1 MADGGRRMQRIF
13 NFKYPTEYIQ
23 RFAEVLER
31 KKEWLIFMITIWVPK
46 RLVEVGLYNVAARS
60 PQELAALSE
69 QSYRDRVKYAA
80 EKVRLSGTKI
90 VMLTGP
96 SASGKTTSAH
106 KLAEELIRQGT
117 YAHVV
122 SLDNFFRGA
131 EFYPACPTVPWI
143 TKTPIPW
150 TCPLSGSACM
160 S

>member
-1 MADGGRRMQRIF
+1 
-13 NFKYPTEYIQ
+13 
-23 RFAEVLER
+23 
-31 KKEWLIFMITIWVPK
+31 MITIWVPK

-69 QSYRDRVKYAA
+69 QSYCDRVKYAA

-131 EFYPACPTVPWI
+131 EFYPRLPDGTLVSPPLEDLAPFLPREELE
-143 TKTPIPW
+143 KQMFIPLM
-150 TCPLSGSACM
+150 PEV
-160 S
+160 